1 MMVIEGLVRVCFGL
15 VDGVAWLFLQL
26 VKGIIATLHLI
37 LGWCG
42 AHFSELPENIA
53 IPVVFILGVI
63 LVVGMV
69 SLIYFAPHIL
79 FFVVVIVPVFY
90 IVLRFLI
97 GWIALFGIF
106 YYLYHKTVQIVGWI
120 RHPKEGGEIID

>member
-26 VKGIIATLHLI
+26 VKGMIAALHSI

-42 AHFSELPENIA
+42 ARFSELPGNIA
-53 IPVVFILGVI
+53 IPIVFILGAI
-63 LVVGMV
+63 LVVGIV

-90 IVLRFLI
+90 IILRFLI

-120 RHPKEGGEIID
+120 RPSKEGGEIID

>member
-1 MMVIEGLVRVCFGL
+1 MVLEGLVRVCFGL
-15 VDGVAWLFLQL
+15 VDGVAWLFLHL
-26 VKGIIATLHLI
+26 VKGMLAALHSI

-42 AHFSELPENIA
+42 ARFSELPGNIA
-53 IPVVFILGVI
+53 IPIVFFSGLILI
-63 LVVGMV
+63 VGIV

-79 FFVVVIVPVFY
+79 FFVAVILPVFY

-106 YYLYHKTVQIVGWI
+106 YFLYRKIVQIVDWI
-120 RHPKEGGEIID
+120 RPTREEGEIIE

>member
-1 MMVIEGLVRVCFGL
+1 MIVLEGLVRVCFGL

-26 VKGIIATLHLI
+26 VKGMVAMLHSI

-42 AHFSELPENIA
+42 ARFSELPENIA
-53 IPVVFILGVI
+53 IPIVFILGVI
-63 LVVGMV
+63 LVVGIV

-90 IVLRFLI
+90 IILRFLI

-106 YYLYHKTVQIVGWI
+106 YYLYHKIVQIVGWI
-120 RHPKEGGEIID
+120 RPPKEGGEIID

>member
-1 MMVIEGLVRVCFGL
+1 MIVLEGLVRVCFGL

-26 VKGIIATLHLI
+26 VKGMVAMLHSI

-42 AHFSELPENIA
+42 ARFSELPENIA
-53 IPVVFILGVI
+53 IPIVFILGVI
-63 LVVGMV
+63 LVVGIV

-79 FFVVVIVPVFY
+79 FFVVIVVPVFY

-106 YYLYHKTVQIVGWI
+106 YYLYHKIVQIVGWI
-120 RHPKEGGEIID
+120 RPPKEGGEIID

>member
-1 MMVIEGLVRVCFGL
+1 MMILEGLVRCCFCL

-26 VKGIIATLHLI
+26 VKGMLAALYSF

-42 AHFSELPENIA
+42 ARFSELPGNIA
-53 IPVVFILGVI
+53 IPIVFFLGLI
-63 LVVGMV
+63 LVVGIV

-79 FFVVVIVPVFY
+79 FFVVVILPVFY
-90 IVLRFLI
+90 IVLRFLF

-106 YYLYHKTVQIVGWI
+106 YYLYHKLVQIVDWI
-120 RHPKEGGEIID
+120 LPTKEGGEMID